1 MAIKQFAIPLNEFST
16 QSGDIHLKDLV
27 NAGTSAEFKL
37 SDIISGGAADEL
49 NLITKKNGTTKDH
62 KFPVTVNS
70 GTAGVVLT
78 TQQLAAV
85 YGDAVGGNWDYVEA
99 KWTLGQVDTPNPSRQ
114 VEIQGGRTY
123 NAHGWPP
130 NS

>member
-1 MAIKQFAIPLNEFST
+1 MAIKQFAIPLNESSPE
-16 QSGDIHLKDLV
+16 SGDIHFKALDED
-27 NAGTSAEFKL
+27 GTSAELKL
-37 SDIISGGAADEL
+37 YYVTSGGTSDEL
-49 NLITKKNGTTKDH
+49 NLITKKDGATKDH
-62 KFPVTVNS
+62 KFSVTVNG
-70 GTAGVVLT
+70 GTAAVVLT
-78 TQQLAAV
+78 AQQLATV